1 MTDTEVQVPEEQ
13 QEGVPDLVNLLK
25 DFDGSPGQ
33 TDIEKWKQQHGEI
46 FVSGFSE
53 SELFVWRPLTRAE
66 YVSFQKQMRA
76 PQEEGRE
83 PMSDLDF
90 EDVVVNQCILWGS
103 DMNTLKN
110 KGGSVSILSEQIMTN
125 SNFMA
130 PAMASVLV
138 MKL

>member
-1 MTDTEVQVPEEQ
+1 MTDTQPEVEN

-25 DFDGSPGQ
+25 DFDGAPGQ
-33 TDIEKWKQQHGEI
+33 AEIEKWKQQFGEV

-53 SELFVWRPLTRAE
+53 TELFVWRPLARDE
-66 YVSFQKQMRA
+66 YVAYQKKMRT
-76 PQEEGRE
+76 PVKEGEEA
-83 PMSDLDF
+83 MTDLDF
-90 EDVVVNQCILWGS
+90 EEAVVKKCVVWGS
-103 DMNTLKN
+103 DMNILNT
-110 KGGSVSILSEQIMTN
+110 KGGSVSTLSEQIMTN

>member
-1 MTDTEVQVPEEQ
+1 MTDIQPEEP
-13 QEGVPDLVNLLK
+13 EVPNLVNLLK
-25 DFDGSPGQ
+25 DFDGAPGEAEV
-33 TDIEKWKQQHGEI
+33 EKWKQQFGEV

-53 SELFVWRPLTRAE
+53 TELFVWRPLSREE
-66 YVSFQKQMRA
+66 YVTMQKAMRA
-76 PQEEGRE
+76 PKEGEE

-90 EDVVVNQCILWGS
+90 EQAVVDTCMLWGS
-103 DMNTLKN
+103 ATDALKT
-110 KGGSVSILSEQIMTN
+110 KGGSVSTLSEQIMTN